1 MANAAPRLQNVEIHI
16 VHSHEALELLAR
28 KVGAAG
34 IIGTRVAEG
43 LPAAQCRLGRSP
55 AHAESHPAIGQ
66 EVQLRSLFREVQGIL
81 VAHVRVMALVFSVR
95 VPLQVPA
102 DLVWAACVG
111 VRVRGVVPEV
121 GDGAVQGG
129 ELGDLLLDLG
139 QARVEEVSHV
149 LAGRVAAVA
158 DVEDLADLGEGEACG
173 LATVNEV
180 DPGDGIEL

>member
-1 MANAAPRLQNVEIHI
+1 
-16 VHSHEALELLAR
+16 
-28 KVGAAG
+28 
-34 IIGTRVAEG
+34 
-43 LPAAQCRLGRSP
+43 
-55 AHAESHPAIGQ
+55 
-66 EVQLRSLFREVQGIL
+66 
-81 VAHVRVMALVFSVR
+81 MALVFSVR

-158 DVEDLADLGEGEACG
+158 DVKDLADLGEGEACG

-180 DPGDGIEL
+180 DPGDGVGRVVAVPGWRPVGRGQQSLLFVEPERLRGGARAFGEFSDAHCGLRSFGRGHA